1 MNGFYFYLRR
11 LFWRCADFL
20 IRKDANCWAF
30 ATHHIRTGEFIEN
43 QRAVFEHMKSDATVR
58 KIVFYRGKLSDPG
71 VEDAVGYEFVRHG
84 TLRGLLLLAR
94 CKVVFITHSIS
105 MDFSLRWGA
114 RSFLVLPIATRNRVV
129 VNLSHGVSI
138 KRLLYTSNK
147 AMLAYHDR
155 VAYRGAERRGY
166 AGMLAASD
174 VDGYVMASMYYPLN
188 YHQIWTTG
196 IPRHD
201 FLVMEEAHL
210 PAYVRQSVTRI
221 REVARGR
228 RLVVY
233 APTYRQTNV
242 SPTAYYYQFRHDEIE
257 RLEAVLKVHGAVLGY
272 RPHYFKNSSDYFNM
286 GEYVDGETILDL
298 SQAVVP
304 DVSALIRECEAVIT
318 DYSSVYTEALYLGK
332 PGLCFAYDLEEYN
345 QNQDG
350 LLYDPDLI
358 FSNRVFRNFDA
369 LLAGLDA
376 CLRRPP
382 ETAGQ
387 SGLTR
392 RLFFRFDDDRNARR
406 VCDRVKAHLRLMEG

>member
-1 MNGFYFYLRR
+1 MNLYSR
-11 LFWRCADFL
+11 LLKCLWIFL
-20 IRKDANCWAF
+20 DLILKKDASCWAF

-43 QRAVFEHMKSDATVR
+43 QRAVFEHVKLDAKIR
-58 KIVFYRGKLSDPG
+58 KIVFYRGALSDPG
-71 VEDAVGYEFVRHG
+71 IEDAVEYEFVRHG
-84 TLRGLLLLAR
+84 TLRSFLLLAR
-94 CKVVFITHSIS
+94 CKVVFVTHSIS
-105 MDFSLRWGA
+105 MDFSLRWGT
-114 RSFLVLPIATRNRVV
+114 RSFLVLPVATRNRMVV
-129 VNLSHGVSI
+129 DLSHGVSI

-201 FLVMEEAHL
+201 FLSMDEARL
-210 PAYVRQSVTRI
+210 PDYIRQSLARI
-221 REVARGR
+221 RDAVRDR
-228 RLVVY
+228 RLILY

-242 SPTAYYYQFRHDEIE
+242 SSTAHYYQFTRGEIE
-257 RLEAVLKVHGAVLGY
+257 RLGTVLKAHGAVLGY

-286 GEYVDGETILDL
+286 GEYVDGENILDL

-304 DVSALIRECEAVIT
+304 DISALIRECEAVIT

-345 QNQDG
+345 KNQDG

-358 FSNRVFRNFDA
+358 FSNRVFRDFDA
-369 LLAGLDA
+369 LLDGLDV

-382 ETAGQ
+382 ETTAGQ
-387 SGLTR
+387 SSLTR
-392 RLFFRFDDDRNARR
+392 RLFFKFDDDRNAQR
-406 VCDRVKAHLRLMEG
+406 VCDRVKAQLRLTGG